1 VGGMLCPPYPTSKV
15 NMIFGLTNSFKA
27 NYIIKKEKTQIQNV
41 PESCLVERTEKMLN
55 QIISKLDKFSMLK

>member
-1 VGGMLCPPYPTSKV
+1 
-15 NMIFGLTNSFKA
+15 MIFGLTNSFKA